1 MIVMDLSD
9 REVHLLM
16 TALGKHIST
25 LEQHPSASAPQL
37 TELITELFELETD
50 LREAFHRRDDGWND
64 AAGGAASH
72 FIQEERW
79 EEPNVEHP
87 QVIQIDAREQ
97 DCRRDDGWN
106 DAIPAAAS
114 HFIQAGIDAR
124 EQAKAVKASSM
135 AAQRRAWRM
144 TRDDDGSR

>member
-64 AAGGAASH
+64 AVPAAATH

-87 QVIQIDAREQ
+87 QIIQ
-97 DCRRDDGWN
+97 
-106 DAIPAAAS
+106 
-114 HFIQAGIDAR
+114 IDAR

-135 AAQRRAWRM
+135 AAERRAQRM
-144 TRDDDGSR
+144 KGGDDGSR